1 MDGRCEKFK
10 RPLSLLSS
18 LSQLLL
24 LLQEQIS
31 KGGKVGKLSGLL
43 LRYDGL

>member
-10 RPLSLLSS
+10 RPLSS

-24 LLQEQIS
+24 LFLQEQIS
-31 KGGKVGKLSGLL
+31 KGEKREKEAVWLAFKI
-43 LRYDGL
+43 

>member
-10 RPLSLLSS
+10 RPLSS

-31 KGGKVGKLSGLL
+31 KGEKRGKEAAWLAFKI
-43 LRYDGL
+43 